1 MYAKPDSGPTDGGYA
16 VIIFRYLARDLV
28 AATAAVAAVLLVVIV
43 SGRFV
48 RLLADAAAGFIDPG
62 ILFAVIGYRLPGFL
76 ELILPLAFFLGI
88 LLAYGRF
95 YVDSEMTVLRACGMG
110 EGRLLAYTLV
120 VAAVVAAVVG
130 WLSMV
135 LGPDGIARAQALLDS
150 QKGRGEFDVIDAGSF
165 YPLREERGVAY
176 AEAKDAEGNLFGV
189 FLAEAGSAGKDARAP
204 VIVVAERG
212 RARRAADGGDFLVLD
227 KGHRI
232 QGIPGRA
239 DFQLTAFEEYG
250 QRLSVPAKVDRRRV
264 KIAALPTRELTDW
277 SDPQQ
282 VSALQWRLSVPLVVL
297 VVTLLAVPLS
307 QTDARRGRYTKVFPA
322 MILYVIYLLALN
334 AARSA
339 VEDGAL
345 PGAIGLWP
353 VHLVFAAV
361 AGGLLAWNAGWRPH
375 RARRGR

>member
-1 MYAKPDSGPTDGGYA
+1 M
-16 VIIFRYLARDLV
+16 IIFRYLARDLV
-28 AATAAVAAVLLVVIV
+28 AATAAVAAVLLAVIV

-120 VAAVVAAVVG
+120 VAAAVAMLVG
-130 WLSMV
+130 WLSIV
-135 LGPDGIARAQALLDS
+135 VSPDGVARAQALLDT
-150 QKGRGEFDVIDAGSF
+150 QKGRGEFDLIDAGSF
-165 YPLREERGVAY
+165 YPLREDRGVAY
-176 AEAKDAEGNLFGV
+176 AEAKDAEGNLAGV
-189 FLAEAGSAGKDARAP
+189 FLAEAGRAGKDARAP
-204 VIVVAERG
+204 VIVVAEHG
-212 RARRAADGGDFLVLD
+212 RARRAADGGDFLVLVN
-227 KGHRI
+227 GYRI
-232 QGIPGRA
+232 QGIPGQA

-250 QRLSVPAKVDRRRV
+250 QRLSGSAKVDRPHT
-264 KIAALPTRELTDW
+264 KIAALPTRSLTDW
-277 SDPQQ
+277 HDPQQ
-282 VSALQWRLSVPLVVL
+282 MAALQWRLSVPLVVL

-307 QTDARRGRYTKVFPA
+307 QTNARRGRYTKIFPA

-334 AARSA
+334 AARAA
-339 VEDGAL
+339 VEDGEL

-353 VHLVFAAV
+353 VHLLFVAI
-361 AGGLLAWNAGWRPH
+361 AGGLLTWNAGWRLPPRW
-375 RARRGR
+375 RAS

>member
-1 MYAKPDSGPTDGGYA
+1 MYAKADSGPTDGGYA

-120 VAAVVAAVVG
+120 VAVAVAALAG
-130 WLSMV
+130 WLSLV
-135 LGPDGIARAQALLDS
+135 VGPDGIARAQALLDT
-150 QKGRGEFDVIDAGSF
+150 QKGRGEFEIIEGGSF
-165 YPLREERGVAY
+165 YPLREGRGVAY
-176 AEAKDAEGNLFGV
+176 TESKDTEGVLYGV
-189 FLAEAGSAGKDARAP
+189 FLAETGSGKGARAP

-212 RARRAADGGDFLVLD
+212 RARRAADGGDFMVLD
-227 KGHRI
+227 NGYRI

-239 DFQLTAFEEYG
+239 DFQLTAFAEYG
-250 QRLSVPAKVDRRRV
+250 QRLSVPAKIDRRRT
-264 KIAALPTRELTDW
+264 KIAALPTGELTDW
-277 SDPQQ
+277 RDPQQ
-282 VSALQWRLSVPLVVL
+282 MSALQWRLSVPLVVL
-297 VVTLLAVPLS
+297 VVTLMAVPLS
-307 QTDARRGRYTKVFPA
+307 QTSSRRGRYTKVFPA
-322 MILYVIYLLALN
+322 MLLYVIYLLALN
-334 AARSA
+334 AARGA
-339 VEDGAL
+339 VEDGEL

-353 VHLVFAAV
+353 VHLAFVAI
-361 AGGLLAWNAGWRPH
+361 AGGLLAWNAGRRPFR
-375 RARRGR
+375 RAS